1 MNIRFLGPCLAF
13 AGLCLLGGAMVG
25 VADWAVCLSHGG
37 GIACRSARAEA
48 MAALAGAANVALG
61 VAIQREQPKR

>member
-1 MNIRFLGPCLAF
+1 MSKFLGPCLAF

-25 VADWAVCLSHGG
+25 VADWAACLSHGG
-37 GIACRSARAEA
+37 GTSCRPARVDA

-61 VAIQREQPKR
+61 VAIQREQSRP